1 MAECQWPEVGPASGG
16 PETPR
21 LGQLKIIP
29 CLTPPL
35 AHYDRTSLVGE
46 IPGPPLASI
55 SQRHAQRS
63 AGIQPDPRAL
73 CYSVS
78 CGGQTADNR
87 IVALSQKQNLGFTHQ
102 PAPTHLQHPYEKR
115 PKIVPRGAVEPP
127 SACAE
132 VAHLSAFN
140 TQVDF
145 DSTAR
150 SPSSRTWQRRHIS
163 RPLRASARVLCRSAA
178 VPVRSA
184 ASALRS
190 APWPDGLSSPHIY
203 ASTAL
208 FCHLGEDDARKRLCA
223 P

>member
-35 AHYDRTSLVGE
+35 VHYDRTSLVGE

-55 SQRHAQRS
+55 SQRS
-63 AGIQPDPRAL
+63 A
-73 CYSVS
+73 
-78 CGGQTADNR
+78 
-87 IVALSQKQNLGFTHQ
+87 LGFSQIPGHCATQCRVGVRPPTTHSGFKSKTKLGFHS
-102 PAPTHLQHPYEKR
+102 PA
-115 PKIVPRGAVEPP
+115 GAHTP
-127 SACAE
+127 SAPIREETKNRAE
-132 VAHLSAFN
+132 GRCGATVSLCRSCPFLSAFN

-184 ASALRS
+184 ASGPLR
-190 APWPDGLSSPHIY
+190 GL
-203 ASTAL
+203 TV
-208 FCHLGEDDARKRLCA
+208 
-223 P
+223 